1 MSTFPDGLYQFGG
14 SPVGPAASVIA
25 AGGKWLWVDPV
36 NGSDSNDGKS
46 PKTAMASVITAE
58 DHLTAN
64 KNQGIFMIGGAT
76 ADVLTATLTWDK
88 SYTHLIGL
96 VAPVQY
102 GIRNRI
108 QSTTATLLPMVTIS
122 GNGCVFENIMFTH
135 EGSNATTCA
144 RAVDMTGDRNYFGNC
159 TFRQIGASAVT
170 DASKR
175 DIYINSDNG
184 ENYFYK
190 CSFGSTSYDGSADAA
205 NFNMEFAASAQ
216 SGGNVFEK
224 CQWLGSGSA
233 GASWIKCGAN
243 SLTSWTLFQDCLFY
257 NNAMGG
263 MNSMTSGLLLAG
275 NTNGQLIFKGTSYLG
290 CDALDSADRGLVYG
304 DDAQLGATTGKLVP
318 LTY

>member
-1 MSTFPDGLYQFGG
+1 MYQFGG
-14 SPVGPAASVIA
+14 SPVGPVASVVA

-36 NGSDSNDGKS
+36 NGNNNNSGTKPSE
-46 PKTAMASVITAE
+46 AMKSVIAAE
-58 DHLTAN
+58 ELLTAN
-64 KNQGIFMIGGAT
+64 KNEGIFMIGGAT

-96 VAPVQY
+96 VAPTQY

-122 GNGCVFENIMFTH
+122 GNGCVFQNIMFTH

-159 TFRQIGASAVT
+159 TFRQIGAASVL

-190 CSFGSTSYDGSADAA
+190 CAFGSTSYDGSANAA
-205 NFNMEFAASAQ
+205 NYNMEFAASAQ
-216 SGGNVFEK
+216 SGANVFEK
-224 CQWLGSGSA
+224 CQWLGSGSS
-233 GASWIKCGAN
+233 GASWILTGVN

-257 NNAMGG
+257 NNEMGTMNAMTQGLAL
-263 MNSMTSGLLLAG
+263 NSATS
-275 NTNGQLIFKGTSYLG
+275 GQLIFKNTSYLG
-290 CDALDSADRGLVYG
+290 CATLETTNSGYIFG
-304 DDAQLGATTGKLVP
+304 DDVNAAATTGKLVT
-318 LTY
+318 LTF